1 MAARSVMDAPRRFG
15 HKRGMTAIDFDTW
28 DRALRLVAIGEML
41 VVALVVARSGA
52 TRAIRRGTVLLLAG
66 VIGYLVQS
74 SDGPAIMA
82 TPPGFVAIAGLV
94 ATVGAT
100 ATPLALWFFTHAL
113 FERPPDRRIGGAAA
127 AILVAGV
134 VIPASGGW
142 CRYVWPWLDRL
153 CHLVMALLVIH
164 ALIVALRSRSD
175 DLSEKRRRFA
185 LAFVAI
191 VAGEALVVV
200 LGEAWFGYAREPV
213 AFRLIEAML
222 VVAAGLIVGGAL
234 LEADLDLIGRAAPA
248 PDEPIA
254 GDVMP
259 PAERVLCDRLHAA
272 MAAGAWRQPGLT
284 IGDLAG
290 QLGVPEHRLRALINR
305 RLEHRNF
312 SAFLNLHRIAEA
324 RARLSDPDDVA
335 LPVLTIAMDL
345 GYGSL
350 APFNRAF
357 REETGQTPTDFRR
370 AAFAVDRKT

>member
-1 MAARSVMDAPRRFG
+1 M
-15 HKRGMTAIDFDTW
+15 
-28 DRALRLVAIGEML
+28 
-41 VVALVVARSGA
+41 
-52 TRAIRRGTVLLLAG
+52 
-66 VIGYLVQS
+66 
-74 SDGPAIMA
+74 
-82 TPPGFVAIAGLV
+82 
-94 ATVGAT
+94 
-100 ATPLALWFFTHAL
+100 
-113 FERPPDRRIGGAAA
+113 
-127 AILVAGV
+127 
-134 VIPASGGW
+134 
-142 CRYVWPWLDRL
+142 
-153 CHLVMALLVIH
+153 
-164 ALIVALRSRSD
+164 RSRSD

>member
-15 HKRGMTAIDFDTW
+15 HKRGMTPIDFDTW
-28 DRALRLVAIGEML
+28 DRVLRLVAIGEML
-41 VVALVVARSGA
+41 MVALVVARSGA

-82 TPPGFVAIAGLV
+82 TPQGFVTIAGFV

-113 FERPPDRRIGGAAA
+113 FERPPDRRIGGASA

-134 VIPASGGW
+134 VIPAGGGW

-200 LGEAWFGYAREPV
+200 LGEAWFGYAGEPV
-213 AFRLIEAML
+213 AFRLIEALL

-234 LEADLDLIGRAAPA
+234 LEADLDLIGRAAQA

-259 PAERVLCDRLHAA
+259 PAERVLCDRLNAA

-305 RLEHRNF
+305 RLGHRNF

-370 AAFAVDRKT
+370 SAFAVDRKT

>member
-41 VVALVVARSGA
+41 MVALVVARSGA

-234 LEADLDLIGRAAPA
+234 LEADLDLIGRAPPA

-259 PAERVLCDRLHAA
+259 PAERVLCDRLNAA

-305 RLEHRNF
+305 RLGHRNF